1 MNIRQLLNK
10 LKTASGDE
18 ALDTVGVLQSG
29 TIEKD
34 DFEAWWYVCG
44 SGLAPMDG
52 EDGETHCHRVCA
64 EFYAHMTK
72 GV

>member
-1 MNIRQLLNK
+1 MNIRQLLKK

-18 ALDTVGVLQSG
+18 AIDAVEVLQAG
-29 TIEKD
+29 KIEKD
-34 DFEAWWYVCG
+34 DFESWWYGCG
-44 SGLAPMDG
+44 SGLAPTDG
-52 EDGETHCHRVCA
+52 EGREEHCHRVCA